1 MITDNVAI
9 NSNYSWIDMEQLH
22 LVDLDFL
29 KTEYQLSPLLV
40 QDCLKPEHLPKYEQ
54 TDNGHFIMT
63 RVYDEKAD
71 ADGITVQEMTS
82 KLALFI
88 TDNRLISIHTRELE
102 FLNGFIEKRDNAGF
116 PESLTTLVY
125 HLIKSIILNFQE
137 PINRLQLQYEDFE
150 DEILSRKTE
159 NLSNKRV
166 YLFRRKLFVI
176 KSLLKQTNTSMVI
189 SKEFWAH
196 EPSMLQDLKENLQ
209 QLYFQLED
217 ISNSFDQLYA
227 LYISFTGQKAN
238 EVMRILTVF
247 ASVVLPLTFI
257 SSFYGMNFDYLP
269 GLHSKIGLEIVT
281 LTMIFFSSIGIW
293 YFKRR
298 GWFAPHKE

>member
-1 MITDNVAI
+1 
-9 NSNYSWIDMEQLH
+9 MEQLH
-22 LVDLDFL
+22 LVDFDFL

-63 RVYDEKAD
+63 RVYDEKCGAES
-71 ADGITVQEMTS
+71 ITVQEMTS
-82 KLALFI
+82 KIALFI
-88 TDNRLISIHTRELE
+88 TDERLITIHTGDLE
-102 FLNGFIEKRDNAGF
+102 FLNGFIEKKDKAGF
-116 PESLTTLVY
+116 PQSLTTLVY
-125 HLIKSIILNFQE
+125 QLLKSVILNYQE
-137 PINRLQLQYEDFE
+137 PINHLQLSYEDFE
-150 DEILSRKTE
+150 NEILSRQTE

-176 KSLLKQTNTSMVI
+176 KSLLKQMNTALVI
-189 SKEFWAH
+189 SKELWVD
-196 EPSMLQDLKENLQ
+196 ESSMLQDLKENLQ

-257 SSFYGMNFDYLP
+257 SSFYGMNFDHLP
-269 GLHSKIGLEIVT
+269 GLHSRIGLEIVT

-298 GWFAPHKE
+298 GWFAPHKD